1 MLTAALSPAQEVME
15 PQIASITHA
24 IQLAVAP
31 VFLLTGIATLINVL
45 SGRLSRIVDRRR
57 LVHGRL
63 CVPPAETIEDDRAEL
78 AMLDRRSR
86 LVYFAIFAAVL
97 SALLVCLV
105 VVAAFIG
112 ALLAQD
118 LWKLVA
124 ALFIVAMSSMV
135 VTLGL
140 FLQEVYLAV
149 LAGGHLRR

>member
-1 MLTAALSPAQEVME
+1 ME

-31 VFLLTGIATLINVL
+31 VFLLTAIATLINVL

-63 CVPPAETIEDDRAEL
+63 CAPPGETIEDDRAEL
-78 AMLDRRSR
+78 EMLDRRSR

-140 FLQEVYLAV
+140 FLKEVYLAV
-149 LAGGHLRR
+149 LAGGHRRR